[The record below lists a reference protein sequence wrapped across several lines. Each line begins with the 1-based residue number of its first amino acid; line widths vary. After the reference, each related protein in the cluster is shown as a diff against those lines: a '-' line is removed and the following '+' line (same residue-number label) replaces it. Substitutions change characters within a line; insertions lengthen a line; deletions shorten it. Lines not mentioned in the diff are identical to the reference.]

1 MLTLTFEVILLQ
13 YTFKICTIF
22 PFLAHCKTF
31 LKIEMDFEKKK
42 NYHEIEMQVFFVFV
56 FVFFFNLFVK
66 SSYISNFIGRMK
78 LNEMYKR
85 QMQVQIFDLYFLC
98 EIDIVLIQPL
108 RLFTYSRKIIYNK

>member
-1 MLTLTFEVILLQ
+1 
-13 YTFKICTIF
+13 
-22 PFLAHCKTF
+22 
-31 LKIEMDFEKKK
+31 MDFEKKK
-42 NYHEIEMQVFFVFV
+42 NYHEIEMQVFVLF
-56 FVFFFNLFVK
+56 FFFNLFVK